1 VINAEGEYQAAE
13 KLSEAAVVIGQNP
26 AGLQLRYLQTL
37 GDLGVNQNT
46 TVVFPVPMKLM
57 KAFGQSTDGNSR
69 AAARPA

>member
-46 TVVFPVPMKLM
+46 TVVFPVPMELM
-57 KAFGQSTDGNSR
+57 KAFSGIVQGDSGES
-69 AAARPA
+69 PA